1 MGGSSFSFQSLFFIL
16 GAIGVFV
23 LLAALFVGIVLITK
37 KK

>member
-1 MGGSSFSFQSLFFIL
+1 MGGGSISFQSLFFIL
-16 GAIGVFV
+16 QAIGVFV

>member
-1 MGGSSFSFQSLFFIL
+1 MGGGSISFQSLFFIL
-16 GAIGVFV
+16 GAIGAFV